1 MLISGSTEFPGKVR
15 KMLNWDIESLN
26 LQQEEMIRQA
36 QQDLLAEE
44 VIADARKLNPNYHP
58 ALAWFGHRIMA
69 FGGKLVEIYGDE
81 KPQDKQSIYSPD
93 IHLN

>member
-1 MLISGSTEFPGKVR
+1 
-15 KMLNWDIESLN
+15 MLNWDIESLN

-36 QQDLLAEE
+36 QQDLLAQE
-44 VIADARKLNPNYHP
+44 VIAEARKAHPNYHP
-58 ALAWFGHRIMA
+58 TLAWFGHRIMD

-81 KPQDKQSIYSPD
+81 TPQDKKTIYSPD